1 MQHLYALANPV
12 NVEGQQ
18 RFGIR
23 GEKMLGTSIYDLRKL
38 AKGVRDHELAA
49 KL

>member
-1 MQHLYALANPV
+1 MQKLSALSNPV

-23 GEKMLGTSIYDLRKL
+23 GEKMLGISFMIC
-38 AKGVRDHELAA
+38 AK
-49 KL
+49 